1 MKVPWSVYSEIMK
14 RSLDGELD
22 GASDADKAAGVRRV
36 IDASSVLAS
45 LVILQPLPVIDA
57 ALVAPIQFR
66 MVDAIGRIRG
76 YVVDRKTR
84 GTIFDAIKLRLVK
97 LNGALALVKALP
109 FVPVVPEL
117 FGMSMAYAATAA
129 VGEVSDDYFRGGRT
143 MDGAGM
149 GACFDLSFRE
159 QYERTLSQK
168 RNEWRDRWRTMWRRG
183 SPGAEAPSLPAP
195 TAAEDRP

>member
-1 MKVPWSVYSEIMK
+1 MKVPWSVYTEIMK

-22 GASDADKAAGVRRV
+22 GASDADKAAAVRRV
-36 IDASSVLAS
+36 IDVSSGLAS
-45 LVILQPLPVIDA
+45 LIILQPLPVVDVV
-57 ALVAPIQFR
+57 LVTPIQFR

-84 GTIFDAIKLRLVK
+84 RTIFEAIQVRLVK

-117 FGMSMAYAATAA
+117 FGMSMAYAATVA
-129 VGEVSDDYFRGGRT
+129 VGELSDDYFRGGRT
-143 MDGAGM
+143 MDRPGM
-149 GACFDLSFRE
+149 AACFDLSFRE
-159 QYERTLSQK
+159 QYERTLNQK

-183 SPGAEAPSLPAP
+183 SPGAAAPSLPAHT
-195 TAAEDRP
+195 TAGGRP